1 MYIVIGGDG
10 REYGPKGEVEV
21 VEWIVQ
27 GRLNAASRIKEVD
40 SNEWQTLGTLP
51 EFKAELESAA
61 PIGSSIHAAN
71 QGTSTYQHT
80 NEPIPSYLV
89 QAILVTFFCCMPL
102 GIPAIIFAS
111 RVDGLIRMG
120 NYTEA
125 REYSNKAKL
134 WCWIGFGLGIPAN
147 IISIIGLFGSSFANG
162 F

>member
-10 REYGPKGEVEV
+10 REYGPKAVVEVE
-21 VEWIVQ
+21 EWIVQ
-27 GRLNAASRIKEVD
+27 GRLNAASRIKEVGSD
-40 SNEWQTLGTLP
+40 EWKTLGNLP
-51 EFKAELESAA
+51 EFQTELKSAA
-61 PIGSSIHAAN
+61 TIGSPIH
-71 QGTSTYQHT
+71 QHT
-80 NEPIPSYLV
+80 DEHIPSYMI

-120 NYTEA
+120 NLAEA
-125 REYSNKAKL
+125 RECSNKAKL

-147 IISIIGLFGSSFANG
+147 IISIIGLFGSSFANV

>member
-10 REYGPKGEVEV
+10 REYGPKAVVEVE
-21 VEWIVQ
+21 EWIVQ
-27 GRLNAASRIKEVD
+27 GRLNAASRIKEVGSD
-40 SNEWQTLGTLP
+40 EWKTLGTLP
-51 EFKAELESAA
+51 AFQTELKSAA
-61 PIGSSIHAAN
+61 TIGSQIH
-71 QGTSTYQHT
+71 QHT
-80 NEPIPSYLV
+80 DEPIPSYMV

-125 REYSNKAKL
+125 RECSNKAKL

>member
-10 REYGPKGEVEV
+10 REYGPKAVVEVE
-21 VEWIVQ
+21 EWIVQ
-27 GRLNAASRIKEVD
+27 GRLNAASRIKEVGSD
-40 SNEWQTLGTLP
+40 EWKTLGNLP
-51 EFKAELESAA
+51 EFQTELKSAVT
-61 PIGSSIHAAN
+61 IGSSIH
-71 QGTSTYQHT
+71 QHT
-80 NEPIPSYLV
+80 DGPIPSYMI

-120 NYTEA
+120 NLAEA
-125 REYSNKAKL
+125 RECSNKAKL

-147 IISIIGLFGSSFANG
+147 IISIIGLFGSSFANV

>member
-10 REYGPKGEVEV
+10 REYGPKAEVEV
-21 VEWIVQ
+21 VDWIVQ
-27 GRLNAASRIKEVD
+27 GRLNSDSRVKEVGSD
-40 SNEWQTLGTLP
+40 EWKTLGNLP
-51 EFKAELESAA
+51 EFQTELKSAA
-61 PIGSSIHAAN
+61 TIGSPIH
-71 QGTSTYQHT
+71 QHT
-80 NEPIPSYLV
+80 DEHIPSYMI

-120 NYTEA
+120 NYIQA
-125 REYSNKAKL
+125 RECSNKAKL

>member
-10 REYGPKGEVEV
+10 REYGPKVEVEV

-27 GRLNAASRIKEVD
+27 GRLNAASRIKEVG
-40 SNEWQTLGTLP
+40 SNEWQTLGTLSA
-51 EFKAELESAA
+51 FQTELKSAA
-61 PIGSSIHAAN
+61 TIGSQIH
-71 QGTSTYQHT
+71 QHT
-80 NEPIPSYLV
+80 DETIPSYMV

-125 REYSNKAKL
+125 RECSNKAKL